1 MQITLNLELTPEN
14 LDKLRIFCEEVKAAP
29 AEKKTTKK
37 TAKTAE
43 PAKTET
49 TPAEATPAE
58 TTPASKPE
66 AESEAPAEENV
77 AAPTKTDVR
86 AVALKLSKAGKSDVL
101 KEIFAKFGAEKLSD
115 VKEEQYA
122 DLMKELNAVG

>member
-37 TAKTAE
+37 TAKTTE

-49 TPAEATPAE
+49 TPAE

-86 AVALKLSKAGKSDVL
+86 AVALKLSKAGKFDVL

>member
-37 TAKTAE
+37 TAKTTE

-49 TPAEATPAE
+49 TPAE